1 MAHLVQVVA
10 IDGPDGRCN
19 GWRVLSATTGDAATT
34 ADDATATNLCSPSAI
49 KLEIPILAALVLA
62 TVAAPV
68 NANILAASV
77 AVPAGTGPVAGS

>member
-19 GWRVLSATTGDAATT
+19 GWRVLSATTGDAPTT
-34 ADDATATNLCSPSAI
+34 ADDATATYLCSASA
-49 KLEIPILAALVLA
+49 IPILAALVLA